1 MFDDDVY
8 EAYKFLNTQ
17 NKQNCFGVS
26 KICNGT
32 KGAEASSSVHRFDDR
47 LSDTSQK
54 NDLDRQMEELKLFS
68 TANKQENL
76 LEDGIMNRE
85 IFQYEH
91 KRTTNPKGW
100 QMRQIGVHK
109 GNHYPENIKEQGTST
124 DENIQSNTI
133 PLRRKERLIDR
144 VKHSM
149 NRGNV
154 SSSVSSVK
162 ITKPFIKEYE
172 KRGILTNSTETT
184 LAEKECV
191 KEKIHVDYDA
201 AKIMLLDDAMQ
212 DFNTG
217 NDDNYLFYGRSNA
230 KRDEDKTKIKEKY
243 FSKKEFVKRSSN
255 CHEMH
260 KNPDIKTLGDS
271 IAYFDLSYHMQELE
285 TSLED
290 IRKNKKKKEDHE
302 ECFKRIDKEIQK
314 LSFKYHPD
322 KVKNRG
328 GTEKEIT
335 KAQELQTALNS
346 TRTALKLLNSAFME
360 DIGTE
365 HKFGFYT
372 TLNIDSL
379 SNEDEMRYRIYEV
392 IFKIGVISRIKQQN
406 IISEIRK
413 FLIEAKSCVN
423 NYFAKDVEAFEK
435 HRDLA
440 LFHLKCCIKGFK
452 KLITE
457 LDDVREQCKSDIN
470 SGNMHFIILKMA
482 KESRRDLMLLK
493 SLKKIAK
500 ASLKGRYQFFSP
512 DGGVMDP
519 YFVLPLVSY
528 VNVIL
533 MCNVMV
539 RDSSFFDRLN
549 NINPELDPKFRDD
562 LDYMM
567 HLYYLASYCSGNK
580 SHEATVLRFLDK
592 IKLIEQGWKV
602 EISKEEIEKEFY
614 KGMEGVSDFM
624 DCKFSIEDYNETMP
638 TNLLMLDLKKCMK
651 MMTEFEEKEQELT
664 KGIKEF
670 QKKTEKMDEKYE
682 KFDKMMEAAEELN
695 QKVKERLEQNK
706 KFSEKVSNSLSD
718 QYTK

>member
-1 MFDDDVY
+1 MFEDDVY
-8 EAYKFLNTQ
+8 EAFKFLNTQ
-17 NKQNCFGVS
+17 DEQNYFGVP
-26 KICNGT
+26 KICNET
-32 KGAEASSSVHRFDDR
+32 KGAEASSSIHRFDDR
-47 LSDTSQK
+47 LSETSQK
-54 NDLDRQMEELKLFS
+54 SGLVRQMEELKLFS
-68 TANKQENL
+68 TANKEENL
-76 LEDGIMNRE
+76 LEDGIMNQE

-91 KRTTNPKGW
+91 TRTTNSKRW
-100 QMRQIGVHK
+100 HMREIGVHK
-109 GNHYPENIKEQGTST
+109 ENHYPKNINEPRTST
-124 DENIQSNTI
+124 DENVQSNTV
-133 PLRRKERLIDR
+133 PVTRKERLIDR

-149 NRGNV
+149 NRANI

-172 KRGILTNSTETT
+172 KRGLLRNSTETT

-191 KEKIHVDYDA
+191 TEKTHVDYDT

-212 DFNTG
+212 DFND
-217 NDDNYLFYGRSNA
+217 NNYLFYGRSNA
-230 KRDEDKTKIKEKY
+230 KRDEDKTKVKGKY
-243 FSKKEFVKRSSN
+243 ISKKEFAKRSSN
-255 CHEMH
+255 CNEMY

-271 IAYFDLSYHMQELE
+271 IAYFDLSYHIQQLE

-290 IRKNKKKKEDHE
+290 IRKNKKKKEDHG
-302 ECFKRIDKEIQK
+302 ECFKRVDKEIQK
-314 LSFKYHPD
+314 LSFKHHPD

-335 KAQELQTALNS
+335 TAQKLQTALNS

-360 DIGTE
+360 DIGTD

-379 SNEDEMRYRIYEV
+379 CNEDEMKYRIYEV

-413 FLIEAKSCVN
+413 FLIEAKTCVN
-423 NYFAKDVEAFEK
+423 SYLVKDIEAFEK
-435 HRDLA
+435 YRDLA

-452 KLITE
+452 KLIIE

-482 KESRRDLMLLK
+482 RESRRDLMLLK
-493 SLKKIAK
+493 SLKKMAK

-562 LDYMM
+562 LGYLM

-580 SHEATVLRFLDK
+580 YHEATVLRFLDK
-592 IKLIEQGWKV
+592 MKLIEQGWKV
-602 EISKEEIEKEFY
+602 EITKEEIEEEFY
-614 KGMEGVSDFM
+614 KGMEPVSDFM
-624 DCKFSIEDYNETMP
+624 DCKFNIEDYNETMP